1 MVAAFDGSLSD
12 TQALSVTVIDVAE
25 QPPVIASNG
34 GGATAALSVPE
45 NQGAGVRVYGLTVGV
60 RPASRRPRNG
70 PALA

>member
-25 QPPVIASNG
+25 QPPVITSNG

-45 NQGAGVRVYGLTVGV
+45 NQGGGREGV
-60 RPASRRPRNG
+60 RPNSRGYALPAVVRNG